1 MCSYDAGV
9 DHSLPSNSLVAG
21 KYELVRRIGQGGM
34 GSVWEG
40 KHCSLGTRVAIK
52 FIDREHADNQEARA
66 RFDREA
72 RAAAAIQSKHAIQIF
87 DHGIT
92 DDGKPFIVM
101 EMLEGESLEDR
112 LKRSPQLPL
121 KEVATI
127 LQQVC
132 RAVQK
137 AHEAGIVHRDLKP
150 DNIFL
155 CRSPEDDHETAK
167 VLDFGIAKMQE
178 AGNPGLSSGT
188 KTGAVI
194 GTPFFMSP
202 EQARGLRG
210 IDHRTDIWSLGVIA
224 YRAAVGKLPFDG
236 ESVGDLL
243 VKICT
248 APLPRPS
255 QFQPSL
261 PANFDS
267 WFSRALS
274 REPGDRFSSAFELSD
289 ALLEIAGLPA
299 RSGRGHTPPPRPASI
314 PDASTRVSDGGI
326 SAAPFTATPAMTSE
340 LPARKSAAPLILGL
354 VGVAALVAGGAL
366 LVTRKHV
373 VPAKVE
379 AAALISS
386 PSSAPAPS
394 PVTPPGDDTTIT
406 PLAAAASPA
415 PTPTPEPIASVA
427 PARHSSAKPS
437 RPATSP
443 PKKEPAVVLSPAPS
457 AAPKPKKPAVQDP
470 GY

>member
-1 MCSYDAGV
+1 MPRV
-9 DHSLPSNSLVAG
+9 DHPLPSNSLVAG

-40 KHCSLGTRVAIK
+40 KHRTLGTRVAIK

-112 LKRSPQLPL
+112 LKRSSSLPL
-121 KEVATI
+121 KEIATI
-127 LQQVC
+127 VHQVC

-137 AHEAGIVHRDLKP
+137 AHDAGIVHRDLKP

-155 CRSPEDDHETAK
+155 CRSAEDDHETAK
-167 VLDFGIAKMQE
+167 VLDFGIAKME
-178 AGNPGLSSGT
+178 ESGNPGLSSGT

-224 YRAAVGKLPFDG
+224 YRSVVGKLPFDG

-255 QFQPSL
+255 QLQPSL
-261 PANFDS
+261 PPDFDA
-267 WFSRALS
+267 WFARALA
-274 REPGDRFSSAFELSD
+274 REPADRFASAFELSD

-299 RSGRGHTPPPRPASI
+299 RSGKGMTPPPRPAAPSG
-314 PDASTRVSDGGI
+314 ASHALDGGT
-326 SAAPFTATPAMTSE
+326 SAPFTASPARTSE
-340 LPARKSAAPLILGL
+340 LPVRKSATPMIFGL
-354 VGVAALVAGGAL
+354 VGIGVLVAGGAFL
-366 LVTRKHV
+366 ATKKFSPQNV
-373 VPAKVE
+373 KVE
-379 AAALISS
+379 PAALI
-386 PSSAPAPS
+386 AAPS
-394 PVTPPGDDTTIT
+394 ASIAIPAAAPTGDTSIT
-406 PLAAAASPA
+406 PLVPASASADPPP
-415 PTPTPEPIASVA
+415 PTPP
-427 PARHSSAKPS
+427 
-437 RPATSP
+437 PATRPVAKTPRIAPPP
-443 PKKEPAVVLSPAPS
+443 PKKEPAVTLIPAPS
-457 AAPKPKKPAVQDP
+457 ATVKPKKPTVHDP